1 MKELD
6 LFQIVEGHLLE
17 DARPSV
23 YLESA
28 AERNEFENH
37 PFSMLLKLKGSPQP
51 PKYHPEGDAWNHTMM
66 VVDEA
71 AQRKAQSGDA
81 RTLMWAALL
90 HDLGKPGTTKIKN
103 GKIISYGH
111 DALGAKLAREFLL
124 FFGCDETFIDGVVT
138 LVQWHMQILYFENKL
153 PFFKEQELRQKA
165 DMQEVGL
172 LSLCDRI
179 GRKDSDE
186 QQEQK
191 KVERF
196 VKKIEGEA

>member
-1 MKELD
+1 MKELE
-6 LFQIVEGHLLE
+6 LFRSIEGHLLE
-17 DARPSV
+17 DERPSV

-28 AERNEFENH
+28 AARNEFENY

-71 AQRKAQSGDA
+71 ALRKAQSGDA

-111 DALGAKLAREFLL
+111 DALGAKLAREFLQ
-124 FFGCDETFIDGVVT
+124 FFGCDERFIDGVVA

-153 PFFKEQELRQKA
+153 PFLNEKELREKA
-165 DMQEVGL
+165 DMREVGL

-186 QQEQK
+186 QQEKQ

-196 VKKIEGEA
+196 VKKIEGDA